1 MKNESNASG
10 MEKIATFIVDKRNF
24 FIALFLAAA
33 IFCAFS
39 RNWVRV
45 NDSLTDYLPETT
57 ETRQGVDLMD
67 REFVTYSTADVMV
80 RNITYAQAAALQ
92 EQLEEI
98 PGVKEI
104 ALDETSDHYANA
116 SALFSITFNGT
127 DEDDVSILALEQVKE
142 YLAPYDMHYS
152 SNVGNPLKA
161 IIDKEM
167 LLVDL
172 IAVVIIITVL
182 LITSQTYMEMP
193 SFCSWP
199 WPSTMPSFCATAS
212 RMST

>member
-1 MKNESNASG
+1 MKSESKASG
-10 MEKIATFIVDKRNF
+10 MEKVATFIVDKKTF

-39 RNWVRV
+39 RNWVQV
-45 NDSLTDYLPETT
+45 NESLTDYLPEET
-57 ETRQGVDLMD
+57 ETRQGVDLME
-67 REFVTYSTADVMV
+67 REFVTYSTADVMIQNV
-80 RNITYAQAAALQ
+80 TYDQAVALQ

-104 ALDETSDHYANA
+104 ELDETSDHYADA
-116 SALFSITFNGT
+116 SALFSITFDGS
-127 DEDDVSILALEQVKE
+127 DEDEVSIQALDRVKE
-142 YLAPYDMHYS
+142 HLAPYDMYYS

-161 IIDKEM
+161 IIDREM

-182 LITSQTYMEMP
+182 LITSQTYMEIP
-193 SFCSWP
+193 VLLLS
-199 WPSTMPSFCATAS
+199 
-212 RMST
+212 